1 MIKKNIYYSDKKFNF
16 KFNLKLILKKVL
28 RVVEFNEKAGLKRC
42 INMNTE
48 KKNAK
53 TDCEKRFFKLI
64 NNLFFRKSMENVKKK
79 NKMCCQVWKTFF
91 SEKHCNQQFD

>member
-28 RVVEFNEKAGLKRC
+28 RVVEFNQKAGLKRC

-48 KKNAK
+48 KKK
-53 TDCEKRFFKLI
+53 MQKLI
-64 NNLFFRKSMENVKKK
+64 VK
-79 NKMCCQVWKTFF
+79 ND
-91 SEKHCNQQFD
+91 SSS